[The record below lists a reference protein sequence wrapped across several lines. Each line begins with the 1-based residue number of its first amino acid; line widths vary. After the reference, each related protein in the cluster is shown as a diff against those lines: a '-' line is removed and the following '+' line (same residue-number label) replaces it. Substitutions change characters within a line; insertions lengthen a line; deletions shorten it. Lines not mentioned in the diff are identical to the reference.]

1 MATFL
6 RTSPPPGQTAS
17 VKLTAGSGGVTAGTL
32 IKVNDI
38 VGMVFD
44 DADLDE
50 EYVLYYVAEK
60 VEVPKLEGAGSAFTI
75 GDHVYYDATLQTV
88 TPIQAVGLY
97 RIGVATEPADDDDEV
112 VEIDLEGKLPLIE
125 V

>member
-17 VKLTAGSGGVTAGTL
+17 VKLTAGSGGVEKGTL

-38 VGMVFD
+38 VGMVFN
-44 DADLDE
+44 DADEGE

-60 VEVPKLEGAGSAFTI
+60 IEVPKLEGAGSAFAI
-75 GDHVYYDATLQTV
+75 GEYAYYDATLQTV
-88 TPIQAVGLY
+88 TPIQAAGLW

-112 VEIDLEGKLPLIE
+112 VEIDLEGKLPLVE

>member
-1 MATFL
+1 MALFL

-17 VKLTAGSGGVTAGTL
+17 VKLTAGSGGVTGGTL

-44 DADLDE
+44 DADEGD
-50 EYVLYYVAEK
+50 EYVLFYVAEK
-60 VEVPKLEGAGSAFTI
+60 IEVPKLEGAGSAFEI

-88 TPIQAVGLY
+88 TPIQAAGLW
-97 RIGVATEPADDDDEV
+97 RIGVATEAADDDAEV
-112 VEIDLEGKLPLIE
+112 VEIDLEGKLPLVE